1 MVGREAWYC
10 NGDCTLLAEAYARGM
25 TVLEQVRQMSL
36 HEKLLVMEAIWDEI
50 SREEG
55 TLEVPQWHKDLF
67 DEREGQVADGQAQ
80 FIDWEEAKKQIKEAT
95 E

>member
-1 MVGREAWYC
+1 VLL
-10 NGDCTLLAEAYARGM
+10 DCTVLAEGYIW
-25 TVLEQVRQMSL
+25 TVTALEQVRQMSL

-50 SREEG
+50 SREEAI
-55 TLEVPQWHKDLF
+55 LEVPQWHKDLL
-67 DEREGQVADGQAQ
+67 DERERQVAGGQAH

>member
-1 MVGREAWYC
+1 MANE
-10 NGDCTLLAEAYARGM
+10 DCTLLAEGYTWTM
-25 TVLEQVRQMSL
+25 TALEQVRQMSL

-50 SREEG
+50 SREEV
-55 TLEVPQWHKDLF
+55 TLEVPQWHKDLL
-67 DEREGQVADGQAQ
+67 DEREGQVAGGQAQ